1 MNAAS
6 DTTTTTA
13 LLAERI
19 DADPARAREIEAEI
33 VRLHLPLATA
43 LAHRYL
49 DRGADRDDLVQVA
62 SLALVKAMRGFDA
75 DKGAFAAFATA
86 TILGEIKRHFR
97 DACWTVKLPRRLQE
111 LQVDITRAS
120 AEHWQEHSSAPT
132 SDHLAATLGVG
143 AAEVREARAAS
154 GCFTASS
161 LDLPVTAGSTLSLGD
176 VVVDES
182 DDAYGHADDVATVGS
197 AVSTLDP
204 QQRELVRLRFY
215 ERLTQQQI
223 ADRTGVSQM
232 QVSRRL
238 KRLLADLR
246 TAVGPMAA

>member
-6 DTTTTTA
+6 DSTTNR
-13 LLAERI
+13 LLADRI
-19 DADPARAREIEAEI
+19 DAEPARLHEIEAEI

-62 SLALVKAMRGFDA
+62 SLALVKAMRGFDP

-86 TILGEIKRHFR
+86 TILGEIKRYFR
-97 DACWTVKLPRRLQE
+97 DVCWTVKLPRRLQE

-120 AEHWQEHSSAPT
+120 AEHWQQHSTAPT
-132 SDHLAATLGVG
+132 SDHLAATLGVD
-143 AAEVREARAAS
+143 AAEVCEARAAS

-161 LDLPVTAGSTLSLGD
+161 LDLPVTQGSTMSLGD
-176 VVVDES
+176 LVVDES
-182 DDAYGHADDVATVGS
+182 DDQYGHVDDLATVGS
-197 AVSTLDP
+197 AMSSLDAS
-204 QQRELVRLRFY
+204 QRELLDLRFY
-215 ERLTQQQI
+215 QHLTQQQI

-246 TAVGPMAA
+246 TAMGPIAA

>member
-1 MNAAS
+1 MDAAS
-6 DTTTTTA
+6 DLMTNT
-13 LLAERI
+13 LLAERLE
-19 DADPARAREIEAEI
+19 AENPRLREIESEI

-62 SLALVKAMRGFDA
+62 SLALVKAMRGFDP

-97 DACWTVKLPRRLQE
+97 DLCWTVKLPRRLQE

-120 AEHWQEHSSAPT
+120 NDHWQRHSAAPT
-132 SDHLAATLGVG
+132 SDELASTLEVD
-143 AAEVREARAAS
+143 ASDVREARAAS

-161 LDLPVTAGSTLSLGD
+161 LDTPMTAGSTQSLGD
-176 VVVDES
+176 VLVDEVADPYAHV
-182 DDAYGHADDVATVGS
+182 DDLSMVGS
-197 AVSTLDP
+197 AVQGLDDS
-204 QQRELVRLRFY
+204 QRELLNLRFY
-215 ERLTQQQI
+215 EHLTQQQI

-232 QVSRRL
+232 QISRRL

-246 TAVGPMAA
+246 IAIGSAAA

>member
-6 DTTTTTA
+6 DVTTNS
-13 LLAERI
+13 LLVERL
-19 DADPARAREIEAEI
+19 DASPTRVHEIEDEI

-62 SLALVKAMRGFDA
+62 SLALVKAIRGFDP
-75 DKGAFAAFATA
+75 DKGAFPAFATA
-86 TILGEIKRHFR
+86 TILGEIKRYFR
-97 DACWTVKLPRRLQE
+97 DVCWTVKLPRRLQE

-120 AEHWQEHSSAPT
+120 AEHWQQHSSAPT
-132 SDHLAATLGVG
+132 SDHLAATLGVD

-161 LDLPVTAGSTLSLGD
+161 LDLPMTADSTVSFGD
-176 VVVDES
+176 LVVDES
-182 DDAYGHADDVATVGS
+182 DDQYEHVDDATTVGS
-197 AVSTLDP
+197 ALVCLDAS
-204 QQRELVRLRFY
+204 QRELVRLRFY
-215 ERLTQQQI
+215 EHLTQQQI

-238 KRLLADLR
+238 KRLLTDLR
-246 TAVGPMAA
+246 SAVGPLAA

>member
-6 DTTTTTA
+6 DVTTTS
-13 LLAERI
+13 LLADRV
-19 DADPARAREIEAEI
+19 DARGRRLVEIEAEI

-62 SLALVKAMRGFDA
+62 SLALVKAMRGFDP
-75 DKGAFAAFATA
+75 DKGAFPAFATA

-97 DACWTVKLPRRLQE
+97 DVCWTVKLPRRLQE

-120 AEHWQEHSSAPT
+120 AEHWQQHSSAPT
-132 SDHLAATLGVG
+132 SDYLATTLGVD
-143 AAEVREARAAS
+143 AAEVREAQAAS

-161 LDLPVTAGSTLSLGD
+161 LDLPMAAGSTLSFGD
-176 VVVDES
+176 LVVDES
-182 DDAYGHADDVATVGS
+182 DDQYAHVDDVTTVGS
-197 AVSTLDP
+197 VVGGLDAD
-204 QQRELVRLRFY
+204 QRELLHLRFY
-215 ERLTQQQI
+215 EHLTQQQI

-238 KRLLADLR
+238 KRLLSDLR
-246 TAVGPMAA
+246 AAMGLAVAA

>member
-1 MNAAS
+1 MSAAS
-6 DTTTTTA
+6 DVTTTS
-13 LLAERI
+13 LLAERV
-19 DADPARAREIEAEI
+19 DASPARQNQIEAEI

-62 SLALVKAMRGFDA
+62 SLALVKAMRGFDP
-75 DKGAFAAFATA
+75 DKGAFPAFATA

-120 AEHWQEHSSAPT
+120 AEYWQQHSSAPT
-132 SDHLAATLGVG
+132 SDQLAATLGVDAG
-143 AAEVREARAAS
+143 EVREARAAS

-161 LDLPVTAGSTLSLGD
+161 LDLPMTAGSTLSFGD
-176 VVVDES
+176 LVVDES
-182 DDAYGHADDVATVGS
+182 GDEYAHVDDVTTVGS
-197 AVSTLDP
+197 ALGGLDAS
-204 QQRELVRLRFY
+204 QRELLQLRFY
-215 ERLTQQQI
+215 EHLTQQQI

-238 KRLLADLR
+238 KRLLAELR
-246 TAVGPMAA
+246 TAMGPVAA